1 MDSVLFIVDMNNG
14 FAREGALSSERVEKI
29 IPNIVKVIE
38 EFKDNGDRI
47 VAFTDSHKKDAAEFK
62 SFPPH
67 CVEGTAECELVDE
80 IKAYEEDMKVIKKN
94 STNAFLEEE
103 TQIEVND
110 LINKGVKKWYVTGCV
125 TDICVKQF
133 TLTLKTYFN
142 KENLDMDVIVIKN
155 CVDTFDAPG
164 HSAEEMNKY
173 SFMDMLQAGIEVIE
187 EF

>member
-1 MDSVLFIVDMNNG
+1 M
-14 FAREGALSSERVEKI
+14 
-29 IPNIVKVIE
+29 
-38 EFKDNGDRI
+38 
-47 VAFTDSHKKDAAEFK
+47 
-62 SFPPH
+62 
-67 CVEGTAECELVDE
+67 
-80 IKAYEEDMKVIKKN
+80 
-94 STNAFLEEE
+94 EEE

-142 KENLDMDVIVIKN
+142 KENLDMMWFNIDMDVIVIKN

-173 SFMDMLQAGIEVIE
+173 SFMDMSQAGVKVIE